1 MSKYFLSM
9 DIDISSLGI
18 YIIAPNGS
26 NYTNSVDCF
35 FKIQV
40 MGFLS
45 LIISPVGMVLNS
57 TVLWFLGFQ
66 IRRNAFSVY
75 ILNLAGADFLF
86 LHSQFLFYLLAIFP
100 SIPTQ
105 IPLFFDM
112 LTKFAYLSGLSILS
126 TISIER
132 CLCVMWPIWY
142 RCQRPKHTSSVTCS
156 LLWALSLLFAL
167 LDGIGCGLLFNSFD
181 QSWCLRFD
189 LIICAWSIVL
199 FVVLCGSSLI
209 LLVRI
214 FCGSQQI
221 PVTRLYVTIALTV
234 LFFLICCLPFGISW
248 IIQWSETLIYV
259 GFCDYFHEELFLSCI
274 NSCANPII
282 YFLVGFI
289 RQRKFQQKSLKVL
302 LQRAMEDTPEEE
314 NEDMGPSRNPEE
326 FETVCSN

>member
-1 MSKYFLSM
+1 MHFLSM
-9 DIDISSLGI
+9 DTDASALTVGI
-18 YIIAPNGS
+18 IKLNGS
-26 NYTNSVDCF
+26 NYIKTDDCY

-40 MGFLS
+40 MSLLS

-86 LHSQFLFYLLAIFP
+86 LHSQFLFYLLAIISTKY
-100 SIPTQ
+100 SISFK
-105 IPLFFDM
+105 IPLIFEV
-112 LTKFAYLSGLSILS
+112 LAKFAYLSGLSILS

-132 CLCVMWPIWY
+132 CLCIMWPIWY
-142 RCQRPKHTSSVTCS
+142 RCQRPKHTSSVTCV

-167 LDGIGCGLLFNSFD
+167 MDGVGCSLLFNSLD
-181 QSWCLRFD
+181 PSWCFTFD
-189 LIICAWSIVL
+189 SITGSWSIVL

-214 FCGSQQI
+214 FCGSQRI

-234 LFFLICCLPFGISW
+234 LFFLICCLPFGISLS
-248 IIQWSETLIYV
+248 IQWSKTLRYV
-259 GFCDYFHEELFLSCI
+259 GVCDYFHVELALSCI
-274 NSCANPII
+274 NSCANPFV

-289 RQRKFQQKSLKVL
+289 HQRKFQQKTLKLL

-314 NEDMGPSRNPEE
+314 SEDRGPSRNPEE
-326 FETVCSN
+326 PKAV